1 MRIKLIFNESK
12 LPFVEVP
19 QDIVNSCVHRMLGE
33 DNKYHDKFSP
43 YAVSSL
49 FGGVIKDG
57 KMSYPNGAYFYISA
71 IDEEIIEKI
80 VMKTI
85 DGVEMLD
92 MKLNSILFE
101 DFNPHNEYDIVRTIS
116 PILLVDKNKNITYQD
131 DNFIEVLTQ
140 KSRLKLLHNGF
151 TQKQID
157 TLKIEPFHFEKAR
170 LKFPKVHKVVN
181 KSSQVMLVVR
191 GDKNMRKA
199 LYEFGFG
206 KSTGSG
212 FGSIEIMR

>member
-1 MRIKLIFNESK
+1 MRLKLIFKESK
-12 LPFVEVP
+12 LPFIEVP
-19 QDIVNSCVHRMLGE
+19 QDAVNSCVHRMLGE

-43 YAVSSL
+43 YAISSL
-49 FGGVIKDG
+49 FGGIIKNG
-57 KMSYPNGAYFYISA
+57 KMTYPNGAYFYIST
-71 IDEEIIEKI
+71 IDEEFIEKI
-80 VMKTI
+80 IMKTI

-92 MKLNSILFE
+92 MKLESILFE
-101 DFNPHNEYDIVRTIS
+101 EFKLHNDYDIIRTIS
-116 PILLVDKNKNITYQD
+116 PILLQDKNKNITYQD
-131 DNFIEVLTQ
+131 DNFIEVLTH
-140 KSRLKLLHNGF
+140 KSKLKLLHNGF

-181 KSSQVMLVVR
+181 KSSQVMLVVK
-191 GDKNMRKA
+191 GDKDIRKA
-199 LYEFGFG
+199 LYEFGLG